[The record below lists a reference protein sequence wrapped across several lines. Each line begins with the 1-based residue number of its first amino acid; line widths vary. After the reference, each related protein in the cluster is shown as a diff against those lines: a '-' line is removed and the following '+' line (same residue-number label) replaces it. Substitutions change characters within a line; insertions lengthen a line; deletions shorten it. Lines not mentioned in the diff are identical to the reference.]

1 MTTAADAGPIA
12 FPRSIPFAET
22 LGLELWAFGEG
33 QAELRLPLNAALM
46 NSMHVGHGGVVM
58 TMLDVVMAHAARSAD
73 ANATTPAGPGIV
85 TIEMKTTFMRPAA
98 HGPLRAL
105 GQLIHGT
112 ATMAFTEGRVFD
124 SAGLLCAHATGTF
137 KLVRPHARVARA
149 ADTLSTPGDNPP

>member
-1 MTTAADAGPIA
+1 MTTAVETGPIA
-12 FPRSIPFAET
+12 FPRLIPFAHT

-33 QAELRLPLNAALM
+33 KAELRLPLTPALM

-73 ANATTPAGPGIV
+73 ASAHTPAGPGIV
-85 TIEMKTTFMRPAA
+85 TIEMKTSFMRPAA

-105 GQLIHGT
+105 GQLVHGT

-137 KLVRPHARVARA
+137 KLVRAHARSPRPAEN
-149 ADTLSTPGDNPP
+149 TNPTGEAQP